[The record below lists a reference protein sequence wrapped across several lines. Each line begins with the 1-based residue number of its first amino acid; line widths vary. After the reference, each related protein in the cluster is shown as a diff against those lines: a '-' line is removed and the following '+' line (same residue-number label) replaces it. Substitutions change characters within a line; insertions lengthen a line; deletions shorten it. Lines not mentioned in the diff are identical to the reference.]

1 MNLSPDEFGEM
12 RIGDFW
18 DKLHGWGREKE
29 ERFRLQAELTRLQT
43 ADLVNVHLKK
53 EDRIAPGQLWRFPW
67 EEEEEKEEQDPKKV
81 IEQNKRLIDVLN
93 KAQLNKN
100 NG

>member
-29 ERFRLQAELTRLQT
+29 EKFRLQAELTRLQT
-43 ADLVNVHLKK
+43 ADLVNVQLKK
-53 EDRIAPGQLWRFPW
+53 EDRIAPRDLWTFPW
-67 EEEEEKEEQDPKKV
+67 ENEDKDEQDPAEL
-81 IEQNKRLIDVLN
+81 IEQNKRLIDALN
-93 KAQLNKN
+93 KAQPD
-100 NG
+100 G